1 MLHGV
6 LILQTKM
13 YDSNHNFSNRLL
25 KYVMVY
31 KLQYMEISIIH
42 VMIVFF
48 LFSLVLSYDY
58 LALPSQMRTNLTN
71 MGVLTP
77 TPIQMESVRN
87 EIIVL

>member
-1 MLHGV
+1 
-6 LILQTKM
+6 
-13 YDSNHNFSNRLL
+13 
-25 KYVMVY
+25 
-31 KLQYMEISIIH
+31 MEISIIH
-42 VMIVFF
+42 VMIVIM

>member
-58 LALPSQMRTNLTN
+58 LTLPSQMRTNLTN

-77 TPIQMESVRN
+77 TPIQMESVRS

>member
-42 VMIVFF
+42 VMIVIM
-48 LFSLVLSYDY
+48 LFSLLLSYDY

-77 TPIQMESVRN
+77 TPIQMESVTK
-87 EIIVL
+87 IQ

>member
-1 MLHGV
+1 
-6 LILQTKM
+6 
-13 YDSNHNFSNRLL
+13 
-25 KYVMVY
+25 MVY

>member
-58 LALPSQMRTNLTN
+58 LTLPSQMRTNLTN

>member
-13 YDSNHNFSNRLL
+13 YYSNHNFSNRLL

-58 LALPSQMRTNLTN
+58 LVLPSQMRTNLTN